1 VKTDKGQFDS
11 VLSQML
17 STPPKKEAEIK
28 APRKGPKTAQ
38 SPDRQ
43 QDQQSEGAQP
53 DKDGEPSV

>member
-1 VKTDKGQFDS
+1 MKTDKGQFDS

-43 QDQQSEGAQP
+43 SDQQSGEAPRG
-53 DKDGEPSV
+53 KDGEPSV